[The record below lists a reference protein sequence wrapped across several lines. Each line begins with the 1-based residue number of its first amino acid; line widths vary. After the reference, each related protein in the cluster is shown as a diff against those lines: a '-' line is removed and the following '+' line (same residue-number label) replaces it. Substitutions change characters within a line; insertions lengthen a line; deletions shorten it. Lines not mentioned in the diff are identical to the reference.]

1 MLSVGCCSLELEAQR
16 DKRERDAWERE
27 MRDMRELE
35 FMEKL
40 KQEMELKLP
49 GLYTTLLGEMIGFY
63 HDTVQTHCFVF

>member
-1 MLSVGCCSLELEAQR
+1 MMLKTTLSSLAWTMMRWFICRLELEAQR
-16 DKRERDAWERE
+16 EKRERDAWERE

-49 GLYTTLLGEMIGFY
+49 TGLC
-63 HDTVQTHCFVF
+63 TV